1 MSPTISAR
9 RALACAMRSSSTS
22 ERKLSSFHRI
32 QSGPLPVLRGRS
44 CETSYHRL
52 SISQG
57 DCFYLRAL
65 FFQERELMQIHFTD
79 FVTAANL
86 LVLLGIYRK
95 MSIIVYQH
103 KLMWTDF
110 AERKGISANGKHAA
124 SV

>member
-1 MSPTISAR
+1 MKRGLLHIGILADGA
-9 RALACAMRSSSTS
+9 ALVHVYRLFSVLRIIFS
-22 ERKLSSFHRI
+22 ERTIFL
-32 QSGPLPVLRGRS
+32 GR
-44 CETSYHRL
+44 T
-52 SISQG
+52 
-57 DCFYLRAL
+57 
-65 FFQERELMQIHFTD
+65 MQIHFTD

>member
-1 MSPTISAR
+1 
-9 RALACAMRSSSTS
+9 
-22 ERKLSSFHRI
+22 
-32 QSGPLPVLRGRS
+32 
-44 CETSYHRL
+44 
-52 SISQG
+52 
-57 DCFYLRAL
+57 
-65 FFQERELMQIHFTD
+65 MQIHFTD

-110 AERKGISANGKHAA
+110 AERKGISPNGKHAA

>member
-1 MSPTISAR
+1 
-9 RALACAMRSSSTS
+9 
-22 ERKLSSFHRI
+22 
-32 QSGPLPVLRGRS
+32 
-44 CETSYHRL
+44 
-52 SISQG
+52 
-57 DCFYLRAL
+57 
-65 FFQERELMQIHFTD
+65 MQMHFSD

-86 LVLLGIYRK
+86 VVLLGIYRK

>member
-1 MSPTISAR
+1 MQNILSPPLIYQGRQLSYR
-9 RALACAMRSSSTS
+9 VRDFSK
-22 ERKLSSFHRI
+22 ER
-32 QSGPLPVLRGRS
+32 G
-44 CETSYHRL
+44 
-52 SISQG
+52 
-57 DCFYLRAL
+57 A
-65 FFQERELMQIHFTD
+65 MQIHFTD

>member
-1 MSPTISAR
+1 VFWLLNVNTGSPCYR
-9 RALACAMRSSSTS
+9 RCS
-22 ERKLSSFHRI
+22 
-32 QSGPLPVLRGRS
+32 VLNEYFLQRRP
-44 CETSYHRL
+44 
-52 SISQG
+52 
-57 DCFYLRAL
+57 
-65 FFQERELMQIHFTD
+65 MQIHFTD

-110 AERKGISANGKHAA
+110 ADRKGISSNGKHAA

>member
-1 MSPTISAR
+1 MPAGF
-9 RALACAMRSSSTS
+9 LF
-22 ERKLSSFHRI
+22 LSVNIF
-32 QSGPLPVLRGRS
+32 PK
-44 CETSYHRL
+44 
-52 SISQG
+52 
-57 DCFYLRAL
+57 
-65 FFQERELMQIHFTD
+65 REPMQIHFTD

-110 AERKGISANGKHAA
+110 AERKGISANGKHVA